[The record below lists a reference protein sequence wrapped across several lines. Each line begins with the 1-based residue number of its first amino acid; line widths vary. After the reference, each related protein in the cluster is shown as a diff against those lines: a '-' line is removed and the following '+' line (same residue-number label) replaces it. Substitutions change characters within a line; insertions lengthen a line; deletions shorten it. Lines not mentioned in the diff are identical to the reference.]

1 MNNRQGNKKISLIL
15 VLKALEQM
23 SDMAHP
29 VSQIHLVKMEND
41 IGGVL
46 DCDVW
51 CDRKT
56 VGRHIKLLIAAGY
69 DIVSVK
75 RKGYYLNKNE
85 FTKAESET
93 LINLVKNSKL
103 DELEKMRLQKKL
115 IAQQSN
121 VNMKKLKQYLK
132 K

>member
-1 MNNRQGNKKISLIL
+1 M
-15 VLKALEQM
+15 
-23 SDMAHP
+23 
-29 VSQIHLVKMEND
+29 
-41 IGGVL
+41 

-132 K
+132 NNGG